1 MLSRKLCSYLKSLKW
16 EHLVSPVSGD
26 RGEDGGELQDVQGL
40 ATLNGDQAIF
50 GKYCSKSKLS
60 SILWDCQYSIIMLR
74 LGFAKLLVM
83 FNNGLRTREIHI
95 YLEQN
100 RTYSVQIENDWTLP
114 HYTET
119 GQGMLRNCQALSPN
133 LLSPTQFK
141 EPTSPRGIDGKH

>member
-100 RTYSVQIENDWTLP
+100 RTNSVQIENDWTLDQNRP
-114 HYTET
+114 RE
-119 GQGMLRNCQALSPN
+119 MLSNRQALDLKPYLGLTLSIPG
-133 LLSPTQFK
+133 LLREGLK
-141 EPTSPRGIDGKH
+141 K